1 MANMTD
7 IITKSEELNNDLT
20 QVKKELKRIAS
31 IKCRLKKMPGRK
43 NYEEEMTKVLQEEQ
57 LIKNVRDYLA
67 EPKKNVNN
75 LTPEDVEKMDYDEV
89 CKAIHS
95 IQSKKTHTKWAD
107 DCEKDDKGLYVP
119 GTGASYK
126 EACRIEAMLIERRN
140 AIKPVN
146 AGHIR
151 KTDLLVL
158 LENIALAGDI
168 DVKTCIQRIKDFVE
182 EK

>member
-75 LTPEDVEKMDYDEV
+75 LTPEDVERMDYDEV

-95 IQSKKTHTKWAD
+95 IQSKKTHTKWAE

-140 AIKPVN
+140 AIKPVS

-151 KTDLLVL
+151 KTDLLAL

-168 DVKTCIQRIKDFVE
+168 DVETCIQRIKDFVE